1 MPPLLRGP
9 FWLCVALLPALGA
22 PMETEVVT
30 PIRLDPDLNGRQY
43 FQRGAEDPPQPG
55 AVFQITAFRE
65 DFYLNLTPDAQF
77 LAPAFATQYLGAPRR
92 AAQEDL
98 RRCFYSGDVNSDRD
112 SFAALSLCGGLTG
125 AFGYRGAEYLIS
137 PFRNESGGA
146 GRALRN
152 DQGAHLLQR
161 RSAPRHAA
169 ATSRCGVDS
178 ASSPALVQALEK
190 YRGSAAGGGG
200 GQNETGR
207 LLPAPARKSS
217 RAKRFVSLPRYVETL
232 VVADESM
239 VKFHGDDLQHYLL
252 TLMATAARLYRHP
265 SIQNPINLAVV
276 KFVVIGR
283 DEKGPK
289 VTGNAALTLR
299 NFCVWQKKWNKGS
312 DKHPEYWD
320 TAILF
325 TKQDLC
331 GATTCDTLGMADVG
345 TMCDPK
351 RSCSVIEDDGL
362 PSAFTTAHELGHV
375 FNMPHDNVKACEE
388 VFGKLKTN
396 HMMSPTLIQID
407 RINPWSPCS
416 TAIITDFLDSG
427 HGDCLLDQPTKP
439 IPLPQDLPGS
449 SYNLN
454 QQCELAFGIGS
465 KPCPYMQYCTKLWCT
480 GKARGHIMCQTRH
493 FPWADGTSCGEG
505 RFCLKGACVERH
517 NISKYQVDGSWG
529 KWAPYGQ
536 CSRTCGGGVQL
547 AKRQCNN
554 PPPANEGKY
563 CEGVRV
569 KYRSCGLDPCSDSVP
584 GKSFREE
591 QCEAFNGYNHSTNR
605 LTAIVSWVPKY
616 SGVSPRDKCKLICRA
631 NGTGYFYVLAP
642 KVVDGTP
649 CSPDSS
655 SLCVQGKCIKAGC
668 DGKLGSKK
676 KFDKCGVCGGDNK
689 SCKKVSGLFTK
700 PMHGYNFVVLL
711 PAGASSIDIRQRGYK
726 GLISDDNYLAL
737 KNGHGKYLLNGHFI
751 VSAVERDLIVKGSVM
766 RYSGTGTAVESLQA
780 FMPIQEPL
788 TVEVLSVGK
797 MTPPRVRYSFYLS
810 KESKEDKSSYRKDG
824 KRPPVLNNSILSLS
838 NRLDLGQPDYKRPSY
853 KWATT
858 SWEDCSVTCGNGLQ
872 KRMVLCRDTLGQLA
886 SSCDATQRPVDIR
899 ICGDPCPTWEASP
912 WSSCSKT
919 CGRGFKRRILRCTG
933 RGGTLLPRERCNLRK
948 KPQELDFCTLRP
960 C

>member
-1 MPPLLRGP
+1 
-9 FWLCVALLPALGA
+9 
-22 PMETEVVT
+22 
-30 PIRLDPDLNGRQY
+30 I
-43 FQRGAEDPPQPG
+43 
-55 AVFQITAFRE
+55 
-65 DFYLNLTPDAQF
+65 
-77 LAPAFATQYLGAPRR
+77 
-92 AAQEDL
+92 
-98 RRCFYSGDVNSDRD
+98 
-112 SFAALSLCGGLTG
+112 
-125 AFGYRGAEYLIS
+125 
-137 PFRNESGGA
+137 
-146 GRALRN
+146 
-152 DQGAHLLQR
+152 
-161 RSAPRHAA
+161 
-169 ATSRCGVDS
+169 
-178 ASSPALVQALEK
+178 
-190 YRGSAAGGGG
+190 
-200 GQNETGR
+200 
-207 LLPAPARKSS
+207 
-217 RAKRFVSLPRYVETL
+217 VSC
-232 VVADESM
+232 S
-239 VKFHGDDLQHYLL
+239 
-252 TLMATAARLYRHP
+252 
-265 SIQNPINLAVV
+265 
-276 KFVVIGR
+276 
-283 DEKGPK
+283 
-289 VTGNAALTLR
+289 
-299 NFCVWQKKWNKGS
+299 W
-312 DKHPEYWD
+312 
-320 TAILF
+320 
-325 TKQDLC
+325 QDLC

-427 HGDCLLDQPTKP
+427 HGEKETGGRSMKERWGWMATGGSGHLMGHVQGHVVEESSWLNVNATIQLQPMKESIVKGFELNIVPAVWIPALLQV
-439 IPLPQDLPGS
+439 
-449 SYNLN
+449 
-454 QQCELAFGIGS
+454 
-465 KPCPYMQYCTKLWCT
+465 
-480 GKARGHIMCQTRH
+480 
-493 FPWADGTSCGEG
+493 
-505 RFCLKGACVERH
+505 RF
-517 NISKYQVDGSWG
+517 
-529 KWAPYGQ
+529 
-536 CSRTCGGGVQL
+536 
-547 AKRQCNN
+547 
-554 PPPANEGKY
+554 NE
-563 CEGVRV
+563 
-569 KYRSCGLDPCSDSVP
+569 VP

-668 DGKLGSKK
+668 DGKLGSKT

-751 VSAVERDLIVKGSVM
+751 VSPVERDLIVKGSVI

-797 MTPPRVRYSFYLS
+797 MTPPRVRYSFYLP
-810 KESKEDKSSYRKDG
+810 KESKEDKSSYHRKDG

-838 NRLDLGQPDYKRPSY
+838 NRLELGQLDYKRPAY

-858 SWEDCSVTCGNGLQ
+858 NWEDCSVTCGNGLQ
-872 KRMVLCRDTLGQLA
+872 KRMVLCRDALGQLA
-886 SSCDATQRPVDIR
+886 SSCDATQRPIDIR

-933 RGGTLLPRERCNLRK
+933 RGGVLLPRERCNLRK